1 MKTTVTGK
9 NIVVSD
15 KIQEF
20 IDKKFAKMDKI
31 FPDDTQAKVLMHP
44 EQSKVKVEATISTKG
59 NLFRAESV
67 AQDIND
73 AIDEVAEKLLK
84 QLSKYKKKLVKRNK
98 GKGSVRYEE
107 IPDLDQ
113 AEEKESTIV
122 KTKKFTLT
130 PMTSEEAILQM
141 ELLEHNFFVFLDAES
156 GNVNVVYKRNDEDYG
171 LLETEH

>member
-9 NIVVSD
+9 NIVVSE
-15 KIQEF
+15 KIQDV

-31 FPDDTQAKVLMHP
+31 FPDDTQAKVVMHP
-44 EQSKVKVEATISTKG
+44 EQAKVKVEATISTKG
-59 NLFRAESV
+59 NLFRAEAV

-73 AIDEVAEKLLK
+73 AIDETAEKLLK

-98 GKGSVRYEE
+98 GKGTVRYEE
-107 IPDLDQ
+107 IPDMDQ
-113 AEEKESTIV
+113 ADEKEATIA

-141 ELLEHNFFVFLDAES
+141 ELLGHNFFVFRNADTEE
-156 GNVNVVYKRNDEDYG
+156 VNVVYKRKGSTYG
-171 LLETEH
+171 LIEPDF